1 MKKYLLLAVLLAG
14 CAEPPAEQYFSGYVE
29 ARQLLVAAPQSGWL
43 KEQSVNEGQQVQ
55 AGQTLF
61 RLESERENFAVQQA
75 EQWVMQKQALL
86 SDMQKGARQEV
97 LDRLTAQV
105 SEAKARLELAELV
118 AARETQTAA
127 QQLSSQASLDQAIAN
142 LAVAKAQVTQLED
155 QLAEAKLSARPDAIS
170 AAQADLMAAEQGKR
184 ISEWQQNQRQVSA
197 GQSGWVD
204 DVFYR
209 PGEFVMAGTPVLS
222 ILLNG
227 QFKVRFYVPV
237 RILSGLQL
245 GQRVNIYAQGKP
257 KPLSGT
263 ISFMAKQAEFTPPVL
278 YSKGSRDKLVFLV
291 EADLAEDND
300 LPVGLPVD
308 VSL

>member
-1 MKKYLLLAVLLAG
+1 MKRYLLLVALLAG
-14 CAEPPAEQYFSGYVE
+14 CSDVPPDNNYTGYVE

-43 KEQSVNEGQQVQ
+43 LEQSVTEGQQVQ
-55 AGQTLF
+55 AGHALF
-61 RLESERENFAVQQA
+61 HLEAEREGLDVQQA
-75 EQWVMQKQALL
+75 KRVVMQKQALL
-86 SDMQKGARQEV
+86 ADLQKGARQEV
-97 LDRLTAQV
+97 LDRLSAQIT
-105 SEAKARLELAELV
+105 EANARLELAELV

-127 QQLSSQASLDQAIAN
+127 QLLSSQASLDQAIAN
-142 LAVAKAQVTQLED
+142 LAVAKAQVKQLED
-155 QLAEAKLSARPDAIS
+155 QLAEARLSARPDVIS
-170 AAQADLMAAEQGKR
+170 AAQADLEVVQQRQR
-184 ISEWQQNQRQVSA
+184 ISEWQQSQRFVTA

-204 DVFYR
+204 DLFYR

-227 QFKVRFYVPV
+227 QFKVRFYVPASV
-237 RILSGLQL
+237 LSGLQL
-245 GQRVNIYAQGKP
+245 GQQVRIQAEGRP
-257 KPLSGT
+257 APLTGT

-291 EADLAEDND
+291 EADLAEDAD